1 MASKHIIK
9 ISGKFYGTRIRPDE
23 PSNPNENLNT
33 ASTPSVSNQSEA
45 PVVPSEPE
53 ADRIEV
59 EQPEN

>member
-23 PSNPNENLNT
+23 LSNPNENLDT
-33 ASTPSVSNQSEA
+33 ANTPSVSDQPEV

-53 ADRIEV
+53 ADRVEV
-59 EQPEN
+59 KQPEN